1 MRLIYSIIFL
11 GMMSMVTY
19 AQEDYSAAFEEEQPV
34 EKQRSA
40 SEYFPKA
47 GDIGIGFDAAPFL
60 NYLGNAFNGTENNTL
75 NLGDNTLYFR
85 YFLTDN
91 SAARLALRI
100 NNSKDVNNF
109 YVTDDAAQMNDPL
122 SQNQVEDR
130 RTDLSTSYE
139 LKAGYQTFRGHN
151 RLRGFFGGDLFFAY
165 SKNSQEFEYG
175 NKMSEINPSPSTAA
189 YSGSAARRA
198 LNTNS
203 GAQVSLGLGAFTGA
217 EYYIMPNVCIGAEL
231 GLIYAQTLGSQ
242 SNAKYETM
250 VNSIY
255 VVEEMEIAPGD
266 RTREL
271 NTSFPSSY
279 GNLYLMIQF

>member
-11 GMMSMVTY
+11 GMMSVVTY

-34 EKQRSA
+34 ENKRSA

-60 NYLGNAFNGTENNTL
+60 NYLGNAFNGTQGNSL

-91 SAARLALRI
+91 AAARLALRI
-100 NNSKDVNNF
+100 NSNKDVHNF
-109 YVTDDAAQMNDPL
+109 YVADDAAQMSDPL
-122 SQNQVEDR
+122 SQNKVEDR
-130 RTDLSTSYE
+130 RTELFTSYE
-139 LKAGYQTFRGHN
+139 LRAGYQTFRGQN

-165 SKNSQEFEYG
+165 SKYSQEFEYG
-175 NKMSEINPSPSTAA
+175 NKMTEINPAPTTAA
-189 YSGSAARRA
+189 FSGSAARRA
-198 LNTNS
+198 IKTNS
-203 GAQVSLGLGAFTGA
+203 GGQVSLGLGAFTGA

-242 SNAKYETM
+242 SNAQYETM

-255 VVEEMEIAPGD
+255 VVEDVEIAPGD
-266 RTREL
+266 RTRNL
-271 NTSFPSSY
+271 NTTFPSSY

>member
-34 EKQRSA
+34 ENKRSA
-40 SEYFPKA
+40 SDYFPKA

-60 NYLGNAFNGTENNTL
+60 NYLGNAFNGTQGNSL

-100 NNSKDVNNF
+100 NSSKDVNNF
-109 YVTDDAAQMNDPL
+109 YVADDAAQMTDPL
-122 SQNQVEDR
+122 SQNMVEDR
-130 RTDLSTSYE
+130 RTDLSNTYE
-139 LKAGYQTFRGHN
+139 VRAGYQTFRGQN

-175 NKMSEINPSPSTAA
+175 NKMSEINPAPTTEA
-189 YSGSAARRA
+189 YIGSAARRA
-198 LNTNS
+198 LKTNS

-242 SNAKYETM
+242 SNAQYETM

-255 VVEEMEIAPGD
+255 VVQDVEIAPGD
-266 RTREL
+266 RMRNLE
-271 NTSFPSSY
+271 TSFPSSY